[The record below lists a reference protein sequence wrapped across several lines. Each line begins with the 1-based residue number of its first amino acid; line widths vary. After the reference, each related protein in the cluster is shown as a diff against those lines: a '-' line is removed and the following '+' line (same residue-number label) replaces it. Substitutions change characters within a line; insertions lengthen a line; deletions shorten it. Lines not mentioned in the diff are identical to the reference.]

1 MRRGTIGLTAL
12 LVTLLGSSQAV
23 ASERPNQQADLAVTA
38 SRAVSGVRTVDVDL
52 EQARAASFSNTPF
65 LIGSGSS
72 TAMIGSLPLTAG
84 VDVGVGFFSVVGA
97 TERELVRR
105 RTDPSREVRSRDS
118 RVAAVGMSLRF

>member
-1 MRRGTIGLTAL
+1 MRRGTIGLITVL
-12 LVTLLGSSQAV
+12 LTLFGSSQAV

-38 SRAVSGVRTVDVDL
+38 SRAAPGIRTIDL
-52 EQARAASFSNTPF
+52 EQRGAASFSTNPF
-65 LIGSGSS
+65 LVGSRSS
-72 TAMIGSLPLTAG
+72 TAMIGSLPLTADM
-84 VDVGVGFFSVVGA
+84 DVGVGFFSVVGA